1 MANHVALTH
10 RTQYRYS
17 RLVGLGPHVVRLR
30 PAPHCRTPILA
41 YSLRITPEPHFVNW
55 QQDPFGNFMARIVVP
70 DETREFSATVDLVAD
85 MATINPF
92 DFFVEDAAASWP
104 FTYEPV
110 LAGELKPYLEP
121 LPGTPLLDDYVRNDC
136 RPEQHDSLHHRAQS
150 QTQPG
155 HRLPGP
161 HGAGRAGAGRDA
173 GACLG
178 LVPRQRL
185 AAGADP
191 ATRGSRGALCIRLP
205 DPAPARWR
213 RAPADPPK
221 TSPTCT
227 PGPKS
232 ISPARAGSGS
242 IRRQGCWPAKDIF
255 RWRRRRRPPA
265 RPRSPARTAPPRS
278 ISRSPCRS
286 SACTKRRA

>member
-41 YSLRITPEPHFVNW
+41 YSLRITPKPHFVNW

-121 LPGTPLLDDYVRNDC
+121 LPGTPLLDDYVRKIAGQSSTIAFIIELNRKLSQDIAYQVRMEPGVQAPDETLARASGSC
-136 RPEQHDSLHHRAQS
+136 RDSGWLLVQILRRVGLAARFVSGYLIQLRPDGDERRRTRRRLHRPARMGRSLYPRRGLDRARS
-150 QTQPG
+150 DV
-155 HRLPGP
+155 RA
-161 HGAGRAGAGRDA
+161 AGR
-173 GACLG
+173 
-178 LVPRQRL
+178 
-185 AAGADP
+185 
-191 ATRGSRGALCIRLP
+191 
-205 DPAPARWR
+205 
-213 RAPADPPK
+213 
-221 TSPTCT
+221 
-227 PGPKS
+227 
-232 ISPARAGSGS
+232 
-242 IRRQGCWPAKDIF
+242 
-255 RWRRRRRPPA
+255 
-265 RPRSPARTAPPRS
+265 
-278 ISRSPCRS
+278 
-286 SACTKRRA
+286 

>member
-1 MANHVALTH
+1 MAKHVALTH

-41 YSLRITPEPHFVNW
+41 YSLRITPKPHFVNW

-121 LPGTPLLDDYVRNDC
+121 LPGTPLLDDYVRKIAGQSSTINISSSSSIADSARTLPTRSAWSRAC
-136 RPEQHDSLHHRAQS
+136 RRPRRRWRA
-150 QTQPG
+150 P
-155 HRLPGP
+155 L
-161 HGAGRAGAGRDA
+161 ARA
-173 GACLG
+173 
-178 LVPRQRL
+178 VT
-185 AAGADP
+185 AAGCWCRSCDAW
-191 ATRGSRGALCIRLP
+191 ASRRALCP
-205 DPAPARWR
+205 D
-213 RAPADPPK
+213 
-221 TSPTCT
+221 T
-227 PGPKS
+227 
-232 ISPARAGSGS
+232 
-242 IRRQGCWPAKDIF
+242 
-255 RWRRRRRPPA
+255 
-265 RPRSPARTAPPRS
+265 
-278 ISRSPCRS
+278 
-286 SACTKRRA
+286 